1 MYEMLIEFFI
11 ARPSRLSALGRTLF
25 QASASILL
33 VGVCGHVAITASS
46 AIRAMAISVPTSTS
60 LAMLYPSLP
69 TWWVPESFL
78 GYFACVLIAV
88 LGLTL
93 VQMGKAV
100 DRAIGQHFTR

>member
-11 ARPSRLSALGRTLF
+11 ARPGRLSSLGRALF
-25 QASASILL
+25 QVSAMILM
-33 VGVCGHVAITASS
+33 VGLCGRIAITGTS
-46 AIRAMAISVPTSTS
+46 AIRAMAGAVSLGIS

-78 GYFACVLIAV
+78 GYFACVLTAV

-93 VQMGKAV
+93 VQMGKAI
-100 DRAIGQHFTR
+100 DRAIG